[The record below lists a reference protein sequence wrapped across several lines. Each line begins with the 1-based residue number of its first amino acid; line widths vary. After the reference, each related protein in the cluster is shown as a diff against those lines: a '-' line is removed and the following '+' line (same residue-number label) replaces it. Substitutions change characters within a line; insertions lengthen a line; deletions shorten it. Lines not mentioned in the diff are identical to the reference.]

1 MTLII
6 AEKPS
11 LAQNIAA
18 AIGGMKKQSGFYTGD
33 KYIVTWAFGHLFSL
47 VDVENYTG
55 EKPGSKWS
63 MDKLPCFPEKFRFEL
78 KKSNGKTDPGVER
91 QFGNLRS
98 LCNRSDVDTIVN
110 AGDADREGEII
121 VRLCIENALK
131 SKKRLLSAEADIQSR
146 QLEVSLYSIRQ
157 RVENIFLG
165 ILLIDKQIAQN
176 EIVIKSL
183 HRNRESVQA
192 GIEHGISYKSD
203 LNVVDVNILNYKQ
216 TISALESDR
225 KAYVTM
231 LGRLTGE
238 DLSQVKFAE
247 PSMDLPIDTAA
258 LSRPELQLYK
268 AQLQQIQVQRQDLQT
283 NLYPKLNL
291 SLQGGIG
298 RPGLNMLKNEFEPY
312 YTVGVKLQ
320 WNLGALY
327 SRKND
332 IRKIAIQKE
341 QIEREQETFLFNTML
356 DVTDQLNEI
365 HKAEN
370 VLEQDREIIRLR
382 EDIRQAG
389 EEQYKQG
396 VIMMTDLMDMIDEEF
411 NAKVT
416 ESLHQ
421 VQLIM
426 AICNLKNT
434 LGQN

>member
-1 MTLII
+1 MKDWKIFIICCCIGSPVAAQVTLTECVEKARNNYPQIKELDLI
-6 AEKPS
+6 REAEKYDLSTATQSWLPQVTIS
-11 LAQNIAA
+11 GKAQY
-18 AIGGMKKQSGFYTGD
+18 QSDVVEMPFDIPGFDFNLPHDQY
-33 KYIVTWAFGHLFSL
+33 SL
-47 VDVENYTG
+47 VG
-55 EKPGSKWS
+55 EVS
-63 MDKLPCFPEKFRFEL
+63 
-78 KKSNGKTDPGVER
+78 
-91 QFGNLRS
+91 Q
-98 LCNRSDVDTIVN
+98 TIWDGGTT
-110 AGDADREGEII
+110 A
-121 VRLCIENALK
+121 

-183 HRNRESVQA
+183 YRNRESVQA
-192 GIEHGISYKSD
+192 GIEHGVSYKSD
-203 LNVVDVNILNYKQ
+203 LSVIDVNILNYKQ
-216 TISALESDR
+216 TISALQSDR

-231 LGRLTGE
+231 LGKLTGE
-238 DLSQVKFAE
+238 DLSQAQFSE
-247 PSMDLPIDTAA
+247 PPMDLPIDTTT

-268 AQLQQIQVQRQDLQT
+268 AQLQQIQVQRQDLQS

-332 IRKIAIQKE
+332 IRKIAVQKE

-396 VIMMTDLMDMIDEEF
+396 VIMMTDLMDMIDDEF
-411 NAKVT
+411 NTKVT

>member
-1 MTLII
+1 MFMREWKVFIICCCIGSPVTAQVTLTECIEKARNNYPQI
-6 AEKPS
+6 KELDLIREAEKYDLSTASQSWLPQLTIS
-11 LAQNIAA
+11 GKAQY
-18 AIGGMKKQSGFYTGD
+18 QSDVVEMPFEIPGFDFNLPHDQY
-33 KYIVTWAFGHLFSL
+33 SL
-47 VDVENYTG
+47 VG
-55 EKPGSKWS
+55 EVS
-63 MDKLPCFPEKFRFEL
+63 
-78 KKSNGKTDPGVER
+78 
-91 QFGNLRS
+91 Q
-98 LCNRSDVDTIVN
+98 TIWDGGTT
-110 AGDADREGEII
+110 A
-121 VRLCIENALK
+121 
-131 SKKRLLSAEADIQSR
+131 SKKRMLQADADIQSK

-365 HKAEN
+365 HKAED
-370 VLEQDREIIRLR
+370 VLKQDQEIIRLR

-396 VIMMTDLMDMIDEEF
+396 VIMMTDLMDMIDDEF

-416 ESLHQ
+416 QSLHQ

-434 LGQN
+434 LGQQ